1 MHTKNGENKM
11 FQPSAYSGTSHRDRA
26 VRYSAQK
33 MLTTY
38 SPGSHY
44 GNYGF
49 SAPTGSL
56 ATIGAGLA
64 EGATGA
70 EGASGPGFSWSD
82 IFGKAAD
89 IGSDIAVGVI
99 GQKSA
104 QKQQAA
110 ALEHQEKMYKL
121 QQEAAEKEYKR
132 QVGLANLQAQLAG
145 MGGDNKVWL
154 GLGAVAVLGALLYTK
169 PWK

>member
-1 MHTKNGENKM
+1 M
-11 FQPSAYSGTSHRDRA
+11 FQPSAYSGPSHRDRE
-26 VRYSAQK
+26 VRYSAQR

-38 SPGSHY
+38 APGSHY
-44 GNYGF
+44 GDYGF
-49 SAPTGSL
+49 AVPTGGL
-56 ATIGAGLA
+56 ATVGAGLA
-64 EGATGA
+64 DGASGA
-70 EGASGPGFSWSD
+70 SGASGPGFSWDDALSKVFD
-82 IFGKAAD
+82 T
-89 IGSDIAVGVI
+89 GSDIAVGII

-110 ALEHQEKMYKL
+110 ELAHQEKMYKL
-121 QQEAAEKEYKR
+121 QQDSAEKEYKR

-154 GLGAVAVLGALLYTK
+154 GLAAVAVLGTLLYTK

>member
-1 MHTKNGENKM
+1 M
-11 FQPSAYSGTSHRDRA
+11 FQPSVYSGPSHRDRE
-26 VRYSAQK
+26 VRYAAQR

-38 SPGSHY
+38 APGSHY
-44 GNYGF
+44 GFVG
-49 SAPTGSL
+49 APTGGL
-56 ATIGAGLA
+56 ATVGAGLA

-70 EGASGPGFSWSD
+70 EGASAPGFSWSD

-89 IGSDIAVGVI
+89 IGSDIAVGLV
-99 GQKSA
+99 GAKSA

-110 ALEHQEKMYKL
+110 ALKHQEKMYKL
-121 QQEAAEKEYKR
+121 QQETAEKEYQR
-132 QVGLANLQAQLAG
+132 QVGLANLQAQMAG

-154 GLGAVAVLGALLYTK
+154 GLAAVAVLGTLLYTK